1 MPKSN
6 NKTSKTKAKIY
17 LDHASSASSSSANP
31 SAIHE
36 LGIKE
41 KKKLEDA
48 RATIAHI
55 LDVRSSEIIFTS
67 GATEANNLA
76 ILGLLAKLPHAT
88 LPHIV
93 TTNIEHASV
102 LEVCK
107 HLEVMRKAEVTYVEV
122 ETNGIVDP
130 RKIKK
135 ALKQNTILVSVMYA
149 NNEIGTIQP
158 IPEIAKEIRH
168 FNKINSTTVY
178 FHTDA
183 TQAINYLP
191 VRIPALGVDLLA
203 FNGAK
208 IYGPKGMGV
217 LYIKSNTPIA
227 PIMFGGSQEM
237 GLRPGTENV
246 LGSVEIAKA
255 LEVVEKIKNKDNKRL
270 TSLRNYFL
278 AKLKKNFP
286 VVLINGDVLNRLP
299 NNINITIPQIPSDLL
314 VIELSARG
322 VMASTKSAC
331 KSGDGKAS
339 HVIKAINPDTKEED
353 GSLRFSLG
361 RNTNKKEI
369 DYTLK
374 SLAQILQKLSH
385 WYK

>member
-1 MPKSN
+1 
-6 NKTSKTKAKIY
+6 
-17 LDHASSASSSSANP
+17 
-31 SAIHE
+31 
-36 LGIKE
+36 
-41 KKKLEDA
+41 
-48 RATIAHI
+48 
-55 LDVRSSEIIFTS
+55 
-67 GATEANNLA
+67 
-76 ILGLLAKLPHAT
+76 
-88 LPHIV
+88 
-93 TTNIEHASV
+93 
-102 LEVCK
+102 
-107 HLEVMRKAEVTYVEV
+107 
-122 ETNGIVDP
+122 
-130 RKIKK
+130 
-135 ALKQNTILVSVMYA
+135 
-149 NNEIGTIQP
+149 
-158 IPEIAKEIRH
+158 
-168 FNKINSTTVY
+168 
-178 FHTDA
+178 
-183 TQAINYLP
+183 
-191 VRIPALGVDLLA
+191 
-203 FNGAK
+203 
-208 IYGPKGMGV
+208 
-217 LYIKSNTPIA
+217 
-227 PIMFGGSQEM
+227 M